1 MSAAV
6 ELHHISKA
14 YGAVKAVR
22 DVSLDIAP
30 GELFGLI
37 GPDGAGKTTL
47 FRILT
52 TLLLAD
58 TGTAT
63 VAGYDVV
70 RDFRAIRN
78 VVGYMPGKF
87 SLYQDLTV
95 QENLEF
101 FAAVF
106 RTTVRENYA
115 LVRDIYEQL
124 APFKD
129 RRAGALSGGMK
140 QKLALCCALIHKPEV
155 LLLDEP
161 TTGVDAVSRQ
171 EFWHMLGTLKAKG
184 ITIVVSTP
192 YMDEAARC
200 ERVALLQEGQVLR
213 VDTPAAL
220 RQSYPWPLYAVRA
233 AHMYPLLQ
241 DLRAYPA
248 AHSCYAF
255 GEAAH
260 LSLTHPNADAVA
272 QPHRLPHPEGPR
284 RGGRRARAG
293 HHRRHVYGPAC
304 PAGRTPETTSASM
317 TEQPI
322 KNLAGAGPSA
332 APAGPV
338 IKCEGLTKRFGTFVA
353 VNAISFEVAPGE
365 IFGFSG
371 GQRGGQNHGYAH
383 ALRLLGPTEGA
394 ATVAG
399 FDVLPPARAH

>member
-6 ELHHISKA
+6 ELRSISKA
-14 YGAVKAVR
+14 YGSVQAVQG
-22 DVSLDIAP
+22 VSLAVAP

-58 TGTAT
+58 AGTAT
-63 VAGYDVV
+63 VAGHDVR
-70 RDFRAIRN
+70 RDYRAIRN
-78 VVGYMPGKF
+78 VVGYMPGRF

-101 FAAVF
+101 FAALF
-106 RTTVRENYA
+106 RTTVRENYE

-171 EFWHMLGTLKAKG
+171 EFWHMLGTLKAQG

-192 YMDEAARC
+192 YMDEAALC
-200 ERVALLQEGQVLR
+200 ERVALLQTGRVLR
-213 VDTPAAL
+213 VDTPEAL
-220 RQSYPWPLYAVRA
+220 QNSYPWPLYAVRA
-233 AHMYPLLQ
+233 ARMHPLLQ

-260 LSLTHPNADAVA
+260 LSLEQNTPNAVA
-272 QPHRLPHPEGPR
+272 QLTAYLTGKGH
-284 RGGRRARAG
+284 AG
-293 HHRRHVYGPAC
+293 
-304 PAGRTPETTSASM
+304 
-317 TEQPI
+317 
-322 KNLAGAGPSA
+322 
-332 APAGPV
+332 
-338 IKCEGLTKRFGTFVA
+338 VA
-353 VNAISFEVAPGE
+353 VAPV
-365 IFGFSG
+365 
-371 GQRGGQNHGYAH
+371 
-383 ALRLLGPTEGA
+383 A
-394 ATVAG
+394 ATIEDTFMDLLARPA
-399 FDVLPPARAH
+399 PPLSAQP

>member
-63 VAGYDVV
+63 VAGHDVV

-106 RTTVRENYA
+106 RTTVQENYA

-220 RQSYPWPLYAVRA
+220 RQAYPWPLYAVRA
-233 AHMYPLLQ
+233 AHMHPLLQ

-260 LSLTHPNADAVA
+260 LSLAQPNADAVA
-272 QPHRLPHPEGPR
+272 QLTAYLTQKGH
-284 RGGRRARAG
+284 ARVA
-293 HHRRHVYGPAC
+293 VEPVPATIEDTFMDLL
-304 PAGRTPETTSASM
+304 ARQAAPETT
-317 TEQPI
+317 P
-322 KNLAGAGPSA
+322 
-332 APAGPV
+332 
-338 IKCEGLTKRFGTFVA
+338 R
-353 VNAISFEVAPGE
+353 
-365 IFGFSG
+365 
-371 GQRGGQNHGYAH
+371 H
-383 ALRLLGPTEGA
+383 
-394 ATVAG
+394 
-399 FDVLPPARAH
+399 D

>member
-1 MSAAV
+1 MPAV
-6 ELHHISKA
+6 ELVNISKA
-14 YGAVKAVR
+14 YGTTPAVR
-22 DVSLDIAP
+22 DVSLTVEP

-47 FRILT
+47 FRVLA

-58 TGTAT
+58 AGTAT
-63 VAGYDVV
+63 VAGHDVV

-78 VVGYMPGKF
+78 VVGYMPGRF

-106 RTTVRENYA
+106 RTTVRDNYE

-171 EFWHMLGTLKAKG
+171 EFWHMLGTLKARG

-200 ERVALLQEGQVLR
+200 ERVALLQTGQVLR
-213 VDTPAAL
+213 VETPAAL
-220 RQSYPWPLYAVRA
+220 RAAYPWPLYAVRA
-233 AHMYPLLQ
+233 ARMHPLLQ

-255 GEAAH
+255 GESAH
-260 LSLTHPNADAVA
+260 LSLADPDADAAAHLTAYLTSKGHREVTVMPVPA
-272 QPHRLPHPEGPR
+272 TIEDTFMDLLARTSPSPHS
-284 RGGRRARAG
+284 G
-293 HHRRHVYGPAC
+293 HEH
-304 PAGRTPETTSASM
+304 TP
-317 TEQPI
+317 Q
-322 KNLAGAGPSA
+322 
-332 APAGPV
+332 
-338 IKCEGLTKRFGTFVA
+338 
-353 VNAISFEVAPGE
+353 
-365 IFGFSG
+365 
-371 GQRGGQNHGYAH
+371 
-383 ALRLLGPTEGA
+383 
-394 ATVAG
+394 
-399 FDVLPPARAH
+399 